1 MISKNTS
8 RIVGSIRRLRNRMT
22 SSSFSMYSLRSSG
35 KMPRRSRITRRTM
48 ILRSNSG
55 RTPALLT
62 LAMVSLASQY
72 QPWVHTHQAWLKYRS
87 WCTSLTT
94 HHYHRL
100 YTLVFINCLLDTTK
114 KHKVQT
120 LKGDGVVLFGVDGY
134 WLEVGEIQNFGSL
147 RATPSLLES
156 ENIQSLNELEACRGT
171 GNFLEL
177 VVHWLLN
184 DIMKDLVHDL
194 RMKSE
199 DLNVHQ
205 SIWYALLWSAWYL
218 LWYGTVLLWP
228 YLRF

>member
-1 MISKNTS
+1 M
-8 RIVGSIRRLRNRMT
+8 
-22 SSSFSMYSLRSSG
+22 
-35 KMPRRSRITRRTM
+35 
-48 ILRSNSG
+48 
-55 RTPALLT
+55 
-62 LAMVSLASQY
+62 
-72 QPWVHTHQAWLKYRS
+72 
-87 WCTSLTT
+87 
-94 HHYHRL
+94 
-100 YTLVFINCLLDTTK
+100 LDTTK

-205 SIWYALLWSAWYL
+205 SI
-218 LWYGTVLLWP
+218 
-228 YLRF
+228 